1 MTQTRIYY
9 YDEEEFQLFPLPSQI
24 IIRKQLEKIIERLN
38 ADENYCK
45 NTYSN
50 VENESEPK
58 IIEKEPLTLK
68 EKFQQQ
74 IENSMQVIKPETQK
88 LNDLMS
94 TLRKEMALFESV
106 GKRGHH
112 LDLAYQYLMSIPPTS
127 VESER
132 AFSAAG
138 CIGTKIRSRL
148 GDATLDALLFLRFFQ
163 NQRTK

>member
-1 MTQTRIYY
+1 M
-9 YDEEEFQLFPLPSQI
+9 
-24 IIRKQLEKIIERLN
+24 N

-50 VENESEPK
+50 VENKSEPK

-74 IENSMQVIKPETQK
+74 IEKSMQVIKPKTQK

-148 GDATLDALLFLRFFQ
+148 GDATLDALLFLRSFFQ